1 MAVPAPGGQGVNVNR
16 IITAHLIQL
25 LISLISLTQKFF
37 ASVSNEICGLGSE
50 REQNNYCTFVKPP
63 SLKGVKIKRFTIL
76 GIDLVSQT
84 NKLKKHRIVG
94 LFKTTTNKILDKING
109 KRRVH
114 FEQISHRSRPSI
126 NRAKCC
132 RLASRLTALSM
143 ISKRNLKQVTFKLE
157 LSYLL
162 SVILLSSL
170 SKLRIFSPPNKAA

>member
-1 MAVPAPGGQGVNVNR
+1 M
-16 IITAHLIQL
+16 
-25 LISLISLTQKFF
+25 
-37 ASVSNEICGLGSE
+37 
-50 REQNNYCTFVKPP
+50 
-63 SLKGVKIKRFTIL
+63 KRFTIL

-84 NKLKKHRIVG
+84 NKLKKHRIIG

-126 NRAKCC
+126 NRANCC
-132 RLASRLTALSM
+132 RLASTITALSM

-157 LSYLL
+157 LSNLL

-170 SKLRIFSPPNKAA
+170 SKLRIFSPPNKAAWMRTKHCPYCTTQALLHVVRFSTLGWMHYSVIKHLVLLLLLLYYSVVCNLHFLG

>member
-1 MAVPAPGGQGVNVNR
+1 M
-16 IITAHLIQL
+16 T
-25 LISLISLTQKFF
+25 
-37 ASVSNEICGLGSE
+37 
-50 REQNNYCTFVKPP
+50 
-63 SLKGVKIKRFTIL
+63 RFMIL

-84 NKLKKHRIVG
+84 NKLKKHRIIG
-94 LFKTTTNKILDKING
+94 LFKTTTNKIFDKING

-132 RLASRLTALSM
+132 RLASRLSPLSM

-157 LSYLL
+157 LSNLL

-170 SKLRIFSPPNKAA
+170 SKLRIFSPLSVLYDASTSACGEVFYTWLNVLFCGKAFGVVVVLLFCGM